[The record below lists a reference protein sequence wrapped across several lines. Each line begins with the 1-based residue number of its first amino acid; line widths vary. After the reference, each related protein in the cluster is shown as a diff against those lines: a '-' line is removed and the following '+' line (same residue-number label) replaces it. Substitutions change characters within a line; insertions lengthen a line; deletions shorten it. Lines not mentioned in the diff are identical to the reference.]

1 MDSSHI
7 RRFAEAMTRAD
18 RSLDGARL
26 WVTVVY
32 AGSQE
37 KYEEW
42 APLQLDD
49 FEVEGIRDP
58 GFGSGPVRYNDVASL
73 HVHPSPRPLNDRGF
87 QPETLEA
94 YASKYRVLVDM
105 VSELADVRVDAKGIS
120 IG

>member
-1 MDSSHI
+1 MDLTLI

-49 FEVEGIRDP
+49 FAAEGIRDP
-58 GFGSGPVRYNDVASL
+58 GFGSGPVRYSDVASL
-73 HVHPSPRPLNDRGF
+73 HVHPSPRPLTDRGF
-87 QPETLEA
+87 QPETLET
-94 YASKYRVLVDM
+94 YAGKYHVLVGL
-105 VSELADVRVDAKGIS
+105 VSALEGVRVDTNGIS